1 MFDDGD
7 RLALKYLVCQ
17 RTVKS
22 QMRAIGHTGS
32 GVELDCNKIRL
43 FATSRPPE
51 TEIKPSDIWYASALS
66 HLSGDSFFCGQ
77 VAAHIDAIFIHR
89 LHRWAIAFPE

>member
-22 QMRAIGHTGS
+22 QMRAIGLMGS

-51 TEIKPSDIWYASALS
+51 IKSSDIWYASALP
-66 HLSGDSFFCGQ
+66 HLSGDFFFCGQ

-89 LHRWAIAFPE
+89 LRRWAIALS